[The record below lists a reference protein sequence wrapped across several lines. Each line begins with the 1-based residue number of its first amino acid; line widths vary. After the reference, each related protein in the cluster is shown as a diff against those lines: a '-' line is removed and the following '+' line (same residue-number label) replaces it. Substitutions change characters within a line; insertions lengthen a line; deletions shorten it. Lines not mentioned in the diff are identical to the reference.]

1 MEKKVRKIVCGG
13 GHTGLITVDGDIY
26 LMGRGSDGQLG
37 RGHIV
42 ESIAAY
48 RPTPTL
54 VEYFKENN
62 LSVENLALGANY
74 TLVVTSPR
82 V

>member
-1 MEKKVRKIVCGG
+1 MENKVRKIVCGG

-37 RGHIV
+37 RGNVV

-48 RPTPTL
+48 RPYPTL

-62 LSVENLALGANY
+62 ISVENLALGSNH